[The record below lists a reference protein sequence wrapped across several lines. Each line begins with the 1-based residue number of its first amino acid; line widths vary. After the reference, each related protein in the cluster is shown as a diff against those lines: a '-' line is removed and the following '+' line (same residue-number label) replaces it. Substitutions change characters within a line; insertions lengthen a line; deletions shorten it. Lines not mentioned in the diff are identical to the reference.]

1 MTDRVISQASII
13 GAMLIDEKIIGHVMA
28 EMDPQDFLDKVYRNI
43 FQTIRFL
50 FSEGKHVDLVTV
62 CDALRVNSSPDLA
75 ETLKQCMEIV
85 PSVTEYREYIK
96 ICKERAQVA
105 RLKDLGMALA
115 SIQTGEAARDITAKI
130 NAELVPNQRSRGVS
144 MKQLVEIFYERLKK
158 PKEYLPWGLYD
169 LDRSIYAEP
178 GSFILIAAR
187 PSAGKTAFALMAA
200 YAQAEKYRVG
210 MYSLET
216 GYGQIA
222 ERTFARVARVDME
235 RIKAGSP
242 TEDDYEAFAVAAAQM
257 EKHSL
262 DTTDAAGWT
271 VDDIFADAQSKRRQV
286 IYIDYVQI
294 IAGDEKA
301 SAYEKQSKIS
311 SALHTKA
318 RATGITVVGL
328 AQLNRCTSTPKISD
342 IRDSGQYEQDAD
354 VIMMLYR
361 TNPDDLLDPGRQL
374 DIAKNK
380 EGRVGHLDLMFDG
393 ATQRFRCVSTLDP
406 PPERKRTEKVEE
418 KPADQQM
425 QFYELPNDGEPLPF

>member
-1 MTDRVISQASII
+1 MTDRIVSQASVI
-13 GAMLIDEKIIGHVMA
+13 GAMLIDEKIIGHVLA
-28 EMDPQDFLDKVYRNI
+28 EMNPQDFLDEVYRNI

-62 CDALRVNSSPDLA
+62 CDALRVNSSPDMV

-85 PSVTEYREYIK
+85 PSVTEYREYIQS
-96 ICKERAQVA
+96 CKGRAQVA
-105 RLKDLGMALA
+105 RLRTLGMELSSA
-115 SIQTGEAARDITAKI
+115 QTEEAARDVTAKI
-130 NAELVPNQRSRGVS
+130 NAELVTNQRSKGVS

-210 MYSLET
+210 LYSLET

-235 RIKAGSP
+235 RIKNGSP
-242 TEDDYEAFAVAAAQM
+242 TEDDYEAFAAAAAQM
-257 EKHSL
+257 EKRSM

-271 VDDIFADAQSKRRQV
+271 VEDIFADAQSKRLQV

-328 AQLNRCTSTPKISD
+328 AQLNRCPGTPKISD

-361 TNPDDLLDPGRQL
+361 TNPDDLLDKRRQL

-380 EGRVGHLDLMFDG
+380 EGRVGHLNLIFDG
-393 ATQRFRCVSTLDP
+393 ETQRFRCVSALDP
-406 PPERKRTEKVEE
+406 PPERKQTQRVEE
-418 KPADQQM
+418 GPQQM
-425 QFYELPNDGEPLPF
+425 QFSELQDDEPVPF